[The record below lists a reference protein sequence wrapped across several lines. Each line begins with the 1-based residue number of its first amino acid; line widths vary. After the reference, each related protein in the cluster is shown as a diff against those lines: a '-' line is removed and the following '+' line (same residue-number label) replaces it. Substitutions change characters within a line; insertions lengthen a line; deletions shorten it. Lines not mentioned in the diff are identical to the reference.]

1 MNREEAIK
9 WLKAIEKKYIH
20 GGDEEYDNLRKI
32 ALHMAME
39 SLKQPTQ
46 SNASN
51 VLNALD
57 CVSKQAVIKA
67 VDKHTFDTDEGLCLD
82 EDITCILEE
91 IPSAQPEPSQVAR
104 DIATIIENEQDMR
117 VMLSQQWIPVSERL
131 PEELTTVLITDKDG
145 DVFVARFI
153 EVIDGCAE
161 WTTDGVIAWMPRPE
175 SYKGD
180 ENGTG
185 SL

>member
-82 EDITCILEE
+82 DDISCILEE
-91 IPSAQPEPSQVAR
+91 IPSAQPER
-104 DIATIIENEQDMR
+104 KTGR
-117 VMLSQQWIPVSERL
+117 WILWNYPG
-131 PEELTTVLITDKDG
+131 EECAICSVCGEEYDQMELYIGGNDYPKYCPDCG
-145 DVFVARFI
+145 AKM
-153 EVIDGCAE
+153 EVEG
-161 WTTDGVIAWMPRPE
+161 
-175 SYKGD
+175 
-180 ENGTG
+180 
-185 SL
+185 